1 MHANT
6 EQLLEIKD
14 GIENDFGQHVDSCD
28 YCKSELEAICLLA
41 KQVFISANQRPPLG
55 AWDKIISGS
64 ADQRKCSSFHQ
75 PETEVPFEL
84 IAANATQ
91 PSRFNSLSTAVYT
104 LAGSILVTGFIGL
117 FIFGQQNSTNQQTQV
132 LQASIQELMLNSR
145 GMEQVL
151 QKVALR
157 NELIST
163 DDQYAAERLYWRL
176 THLDQMIQDNNDSPE
191 RIQTLWNGR
200 IDALNQL
207 SNLYYQQQTLDDS
220 EI

>member
-6 EQLLEIKD
+6 EQLIEIKD
-14 GIENDFGQHVDSCD
+14 GISNEFSQHVKTCD
-28 YCKSELEAICLLA
+28 RCKAELMMLCRIAE
-41 KQVFISANQRPPLG
+41 QVFTTANQKPPIG
-55 AWDKIISGS
+55 AWDKI
-64 ADQRKCSSFHQ
+64 RSSVNKIQ
-75 PETEVPFEL
+75 NTNDRPELDVPLEL
-84 IAANATQ
+84 LAVKANA
-91 PSRFNSLSTAVYT
+91 PSNFNSLSTAVYT
-104 LAGSILVTGFIGL
+104 LAGSILITGFIGL

-151 QKVALR
+151 QRVALQ
-157 NELIST
+157 NELVST

-176 THLDQMIQDNNDSPE
+176 THLDQMIQDNNDNPE

-200 IDALNQL
+200 INALNEL
-207 SNLYYQQQTLDDS
+207 SNLYYQQPQVLDDS

>member
-6 EQLLEIKD
+6 EQLIEIKD
-14 GIENDFGQHVDSCD
+14 GKTNEISQHVETCEH
-28 YCKSELEAICLLA
+28 CMAELNALCRLAEQVFTTANQEPPIGAWGKVMSSIGNTENINDRPELDVPLELLA
-41 KQVFISANQRPPLG
+41 AK
-55 AWDKIISGS
+55 
-64 ADQRKCSSFHQ
+64 
-75 PETEVPFEL
+75 
-84 IAANATQ
+84 ATA
-91 PSRFNSLSTAVYT
+91 PSNFNSLSTAVYT

-151 QKVALR
+151 QRVALQ
-157 NELIST
+157 NELVSS

-176 THLDQMIQDNNDSPE
+176 THLDQMIQDNNDNPE

-207 SNLYYQQQTLDDS
+207 STLYYQQQPTLDDS